1 MSLTKLIK
9 QLKEKN
15 PILNHTELETV
26 INLFSESISEGL
38 KKGCYIE
45 IRGLGRWYLRELK
58 ENFKALVGQFRSGKQ
73 EIYELT
79 DNRYSKHYERA
90 FRELFADTG
99 YQATVGESER
109 LGTGSKKTKK
119 LYVTLPECFGS

>member
-9 QLKEKN
+9 RLKEKN
-15 PILNHTELETV
+15 PILNHSELETV

-58 ENFKALVGQFRSGKQ
+58 ENFKARNPATNELIYKPKRVKIRFRP
-73 EIYELT
+73 
-79 DNRYSKHYERA
+79 
-90 FRELFADTG
+90 
-99 YQATVGESER
+99 
-109 LGTGSKKTKK
+109 SKKLRKIIN
-119 LYVTLPECFGS
+119 E